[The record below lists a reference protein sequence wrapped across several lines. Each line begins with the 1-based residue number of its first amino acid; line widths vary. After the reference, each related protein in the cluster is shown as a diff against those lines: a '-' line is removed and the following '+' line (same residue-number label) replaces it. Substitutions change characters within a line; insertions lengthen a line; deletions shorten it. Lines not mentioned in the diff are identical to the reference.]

1 MDISINTPAL
11 LFPAISLVML
21 AYTNRYLAI
30 AQVARNLHDNHMV
43 REPEKT
49 AAQIRILRF
58 RLRLARQMQLF
69 GVFSFLISLMSMY
82 FIYINQIDAAHY
94 TFAAGV
100 LCFVISLVL
109 SLVEIW
115 KSTES
120 VEIHLSDIEESNPD
134 SMMDFLKKKVTKKE
148 DEVD

>member
-30 AQVARNLHDNHMV
+30 ASVARNLHDNQMNRDRAKV
-43 REPEKT
+43 S
-49 AAQIRILRF
+49 AQIRNLRF

-69 GVFSFLISLMSMY
+69 GVFSFLIALASMY
-82 FIYINQIDAAHY
+82 FIYIGQMTAAHFS
-94 TFAAGV
+94 FATAV

-109 SLVEIW
+109 SIVEIW

-134 SMMDFLKKKVTKKE
+134 SVMKFLKKKVGSKE
-148 DEVD
+148 EEA